1 VGVMLLKHFQIS
13 GHKPLALVGGATG
26 MIGDPSGK
34 SNERNLLDE
43 PTLRHNQAIK
53 GQLARFLRFYFR
65 CFKCCRVSEQL
76 RLDEELFFSGFY
88 SGYWKTHYS
97 KLYDVQGFSKETLV
111 F

>member
-1 VGVMLLKHFQIS
+1 
-13 GHKPLALVGGATG
+13 VGGATG

-43 PTLRHNQAIK
+43 PTLRHNQEAIK
-53 GQLARFLRFYFR
+53 DNCLVFLDFTSDASNAAELVNNYDWMKNFS
-65 CFKCCRVSEQL
+65 F
-76 RLDEELFFSGFY
+76 LDFIR
-88 SGYWKTHYS
+88 YWKTHYS